1 MSWMAG
7 YRELL
12 EKEVIEAWRTYRLAL
27 VSVLFVVLGIAAPVL
42 TRYLPQLAGLL
53 VPPDAEL
60 GLQETGVPDVL
71 DVLLRHVVQFGA
83 VAAVLLTMGSVAGEK
98 ERGTA
103 ALVLAKPVS
112 RAAFLL
118 AKVVALG
125 MVVGL
130 GTGLGVLAA
139 WLYTGLLF
147 EPLPVLPWVQL
158 ALIAWL
164 STMVVVSITF
174 AGSAAAG
181 TPFGAGAIGLAG
193 LVALSLGATVTPLS
207 PWLPSGLLDVAK
219 AVALEEVSVDLD
231 PPRTIGV
238 SVGVIVVA
246 LALAWLRFRREE
258 L

>member
-1 MSWMAG
+1 MSRMAG

-12 EKEVIEAWRTYRLAL
+12 EKEVIEASRTYRLAL
-27 VSVLFVVLGIAAPVL
+27 VCVLFVVLGIAAPVL
-42 TRYLPQLAGLL
+42 ARYLPDLTGLL
-53 VPPDAEL
+53 VPPDTEL
-60 GLQETGVPDVL
+60 GLEETGVADVL

-83 VAAVLLTMGSVAGEK
+83 VAAVLLTMGSIAGEK

-103 ALVLAKPVS
+103 ALVLARPVS

-118 AKVVALG
+118 AKFVTLG
-125 MVVGL
+125 MLLAL

-147 EPLPVLPWVQL
+147 EPVPVVPWVQL

-164 STMVVVSITF
+164 STMVYVSITF

-181 TPFGAGAIGLAG
+181 TALGAGAVGLAG
-193 LVALSLGATVTPLS
+193 LIVLSLASTVPPLN
-207 PWLPSGLLDVAK
+207 PWLPTGLLDVAK
-219 AVALEEVSVDLD
+219 TAALEDASVDLD
-231 PPRTIGV
+231 PARTILV
-238 SVGVIVVA
+238 SLGVIVGA
-246 LALAWLRFRREE
+246 LLLAWWRFRREE